1 MIIFLLLI
9 FYFYNNH
16 NFIPMKH
23 LWIILIPFF
32 YLTGCSSNNE
42 SGNKDIIRFDITSL
56 SISDLTVKDVEL
68 NEENKCIYLFIDNDL
83 SVVNFPLSLV
93 TDIQLSEG
101 ATVPSITNGEIIFT
115 HPDEV
120 KNIQI
125 VAEDGTF
132 QDWYI
137 FLVHHQL
144 QNSNFK
150 TWFDNKGMNGF
161 NYKEIGP
168 SYETSI
174 WATANLGTSIYGQYG
189 TQPLVNEEGKF
200 AKIMTDS
207 TKKLPLTAATLFT
220 GKFNLAGATS
230 NPTDPR
236 EATIFGTPFTYKP
249 TAMQFKFKYQAG
261 EKYIQATLNDPSDIF
276 GGFTVSEIEGEDQC
290 SIYAILEK
298 RSDNEVYEIAR
309 AELISETTQDV
320 ITETTIPF
328 NYTSDKEPTHIT
340 VVFASSK
347 GGDLW
352 KGAVGSTLIVE
363 NLKLIYE

>member
-1 MIIFLLLI
+1 
-9 FYFYNNH
+9 
-16 NFIPMKH
+16 MKH
-23 LWIILIPFF
+23 LWILLIPFL
-32 YLTGCSSNNE
+32 YLMGCSSDDE
-42 SGNKDIIRFDITSL
+42 LTNKDIIRFDITSL
-56 SISDLTVKDVEL
+56 SNADLIVKDTEL
-68 NEENKCIYLFIDNDL
+68 DAEKKLIYIFIDNDL
-83 SVVNFPLSLV
+83 SGVNFPLSV
-93 TDIQLSEG
+93 YTNIQLSAG
-101 ATVPSITNGEIIFT
+101 ATIPSVTNGEIIFNN
-115 HPDEV
+115 PDEV
-120 KNIQI
+120 KNIQV

-137 FLVHHQL
+137 FIVHHQL
-144 QNSNFK
+144 QNSNFE

-189 TQPLVNEEGKF
+189 TQPLVNEEGNF
-200 AKIMTDS
+200 VKIMTDS
-207 TKKLPLTAATLFT
+207 TERLPLTAATLFT

-236 EATIFGTPFTYKP
+236 EATIFGTPFKYKP
-249 TAMQFKFKYQAG
+249 TAIQFKFKYQAG

-298 RSDNEVYEIAR
+298 RTDNEVYEIAR
-309 AELISETTQDV
+309 AELFSETTQDV

-328 NYTSDKEPTHIT
+328 NYTSDEEPTHII

>member
-1 MIIFLLLI
+1 M
-9 FYFYNNH
+9 
-16 NFIPMKH
+16 
-23 LWIILIPFF
+23 
-32 YLTGCSSNNE
+32 GCSSDDQ

-56 SISDLTVKDVEL
+56 SDTDLTVKNTEL
-68 NEENKCIYLFIDNDL
+68 DTEKKLICIFIDNDL
-83 SVVNFPLSLV
+83 SLVNFPLIVV
-93 TDIQLSEG
+93 TDIQLSDG
-101 ATVPSITNGEIIFT
+101 AAIPSITNGEIIFT
-115 HPDEV
+115 NPDEV

-125 VAEDGTF
+125 LAEDGTF

-144 QNSNFK
+144 QNSDFE
-150 TWFDNKGMNGF
+150 TWYDNKGMNGF
-161 NYKEIGP
+161 NYKEIGS
-168 SYETSI
+168 SYEASI
-174 WATANLGTSIYGQYG
+174 WATANLGTSIYGKYG
-189 TQPLVNEEGKF
+189 TQPLINEKGNF
-200 AKIMTDS
+200 VKIMTDS
-207 TKKLPLTAATLFT
+207 TERLPLTAATLFT

-236 EATIFGTPFTYKP
+236 EATIFGTPFKFKP

-276 GGFTVSEIEGEDQC
+276 GGFTVSEIEGKDQC

-298 RSDNEVYEIAR
+298 RDDNETIEIAR
-309 AELISETTQDV
+309 AELFSETTQDV
-320 ITETTIPF
+320 LTQTTILF
-328 NYTSDKEPTHIT
+328 NYTSDEDPTHIT

-352 KGAVGSTLIVE
+352 KGAVGSTLTVE

>member
-1 MIIFLLLI
+1 
-9 FYFYNNH
+9 
-16 NFIPMKH
+16 MKH
-23 LWIILIPFF
+23 VWILIIPFL
-32 YLTGCSSNNE
+32 YLIGCSSDEE
-42 SGNKDIIRFDITSL
+42 SSNKDIIRFDITGL
-56 SISDLTVKDVEL
+56 SDTDLTVKNTEL
-68 NEENKCIYLFIDNDL
+68 NTEKKLIYIFIDHDL
-83 SVVNFPLSLV
+83 SGVNFPLSV
-93 TDIQLSEG
+93 ATDIQLSAG
-101 ATVPSITNGEIIFT
+101 ATIPSVTNGKITFT
-115 HPDEV
+115 YPDEV
-120 KNIQI
+120 KNIQV

-144 QNSNFK
+144 QNSDFE
-150 TWFDNKGMNGF
+150 TWYDNKGMNGF
-161 NYKEIGP
+161 NYQEIGS
-168 SYETSI
+168 SYEESI
-174 WATANLGTSIYGQYG
+174 WATANLGTSIYGKYG
-189 TQPLVNEEGKF
+189 TQPLVNEEGNF
-200 AKIMTDS
+200 VKIMTDS
-207 TKKLPLTAATLFT
+207 TERLPLTAATLFT

-236 EATIFGTPFTYKP
+236 EATIFGTPFTFRP

-276 GGFTVSEIEGEDQC
+276 GGFSVSEIEGEDQC

-298 RSDNEVYEIAR
+298 RSANETIEIAR
-309 AELISETTQDV
+309 AELFSETTQDV
-320 ITETTIPF
+320 FTQTTIPF
-328 NYTSDKEPTHIT
+328 NYTSDEEPTHIT

>member
-1 MIIFLLLI
+1 
-9 FYFYNNH
+9 
-16 NFIPMKH
+16 MKH
-23 LWIILIPFF
+23 LWILLIPFL
-32 YLTGCSSNNE
+32 YLMGCSSDDQ
-42 SGNKDIIRFDITSL
+42 SSNKDIIRFDITSL
-56 SISDLTVKDVEL
+56 SNDDLIVKDAEL
-68 NEENKCIYLFIDNDL
+68 DAEKKHIYIFIDNDL
-83 SVVNFPLSLV
+83 YEVNFPLSIF
-93 TDIQLSEG
+93 TDIQISDG
-101 ATVPSITNGEIIFT
+101 AAIPSVTDGEIIFNN
-115 HPDEV
+115 PDEV

-137 FLVHHQL
+137 FLVHNQL
-144 QNSNFK
+144 QNSNFEI
-150 TWFDNKGMNGF
+150 WYDNKGMNGF
-161 NYKEIGP
+161 SYKEIGP
-168 SYETSI
+168 SYEKSI

-189 TQPLVNEEGKF
+189 TQPLVNEEGNLV
-200 AKIMTDS
+200 KIMTDS
-207 TKKLPLTAATLFT
+207 TERLPLAAATLFT

-236 EATIFGTPFTYKP
+236 EATIFGTPFKYKP

-261 EKYIQATLNDPSDIF
+261 EKYIQASLNDPSDIF

-309 AELISETTQDV
+309 AELFSSTTQDV
-320 ITETTIPF
+320 LTQTTVPF
-328 NYTSDKEPTHIT
+328 SYTSNEEPTHIT

-363 NLKLIYE
+363 NLELIYE

>member
-1 MIIFLLLI
+1 M
-9 FYFYNNH
+9 
-16 NFIPMKH
+16 
-23 LWIILIPFF
+23 
-32 YLTGCSSNNE
+32 GCSSDDE
-42 SGNKDIIRFDITSL
+42 LSNKDIIRFDITSL
-56 SISDLTVKDVEL
+56 SNADLIVKDTEL
-68 NEENKCIYLFIDNDL
+68 DAEKKLIYIFIDDDL
-83 SVVNFPLSLV
+83 SLVNFPLSMV
-93 TDIQLSEG
+93 TDIQLSVG
-101 ATVPSITNGEIIFT
+101 ATLPSVTNGEITFT
-115 HPDEV
+115 NPDEV
-120 KNIQI
+120 KNIQV

-137 FLVHHQL
+137 FLVHRQL
-144 QNSNFK
+144 QNSDFE
-150 TWFDNKGMNGF
+150 TWYDNKGMNGF

-189 TQPLVNEEGKF
+189 TQPLVNEEGSF
-200 AKIMTDS
+200 VKIMTDS
-207 TKKLPLTAATLFT
+207 TERLPLTAATLFT

-236 EATIFGTPFTYKP
+236 EATIFGTPFKYKP

-298 RSDNEVYEIAR
+298 RTDNEVYEIAK
-309 AELISETTQDV
+309 AELFSETTQDV

-328 NYTSDKEPTHIT
+328 NYTSDEEPTHIT

-363 NLKLIYE
+363 NLELIYE